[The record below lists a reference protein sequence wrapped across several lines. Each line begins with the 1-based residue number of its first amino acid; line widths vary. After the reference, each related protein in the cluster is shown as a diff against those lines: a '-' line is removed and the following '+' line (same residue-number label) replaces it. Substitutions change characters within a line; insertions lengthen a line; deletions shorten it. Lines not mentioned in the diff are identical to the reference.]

1 MCQQSLPHFPGI
13 DQFITAHNLGHCQAA
28 RRCLLEGKSNYKGEE
43 MSNNIAQRIF
53 DVTSQFITLLDSL
66 ELGVTSV
73 DGISPSL
80 KQIYQTLKDYPNLP
94 AQYKGTQCI
103 GNWCSTL

>member
-1 MCQQSLPHFPGI
+1 MSQ
-13 DQFITAHNLGHCQAA
+13 NL
-28 RRCLLEGKSNYKGEE
+28 
-43 MSNNIAQRIF
+43 AQRVF

-73 DGISPSL
+73 DGIAPAL

-94 AQYKGTQCI
+94 TAYKGTQCI
-103 GNWCSTL
+103 ESWCAQLQKMKATDELSEAQIRELKFNLAEHLQSFKDILS